1 MRGLGRAVEGAAQPR
16 ARRNAGSGFVV
27 GFVVVFGIVF
37 VGVLAFPREAI
48 AQRLPTS
55 QVCVECHLKQKDPR
69 LSDPAKEFAKD
80 IHAEVGLGCLD
91 CHGGVG
97 TEHGKRAMDP
107 AMGFLGK
114 PARRDIPALCGRCHS
129 DAVFM
134 RKYDPSLRV
143 DQVTEYW
150 TSVHGLQLRQHND
163 PNVATCTNCHT
174 AHSIRPPSD
183 PASTVY
189 PTNVVGTCAKCH
201 GDAKLMAKYGLTTD
215 EVTQYRQSVHGK
227 TLFDKGD
234 VSAPTCNDCHGNHG
248 AVPPGVSSVANVC
261 GQCHA
266 MQATALGESKHAE
279 RLTLGGRAGCATCHG
294 KHDIQPVADTLLVA
308 RTTTVCFGCH
318 AENDPNGR
326 SFLTDKHL
334 LDSLQTQ
341 AAMGRA
347 LLLRAQNAGMEVS
360 EALFELDDVNDAL
373 TKARTAIHT
382 LHVAPVQKE
391 IDAGMAV
398 ATRAQQRGHDAMAEH
413 RFRRVGLAI
422 SAAIILILVLGLAL
436 KIRQIEARA
445 ADHHPQPLS

>member
-1 MRGLGRAVEGAAQPR
+1 MRGFWGPLERAAQPR
-16 ARRNAGSGFVV
+16 GRRGGGSGLVFV
-27 GFVVVFGIVF
+27 FVFVLVL
-37 VGVLAFPREAI
+37 VGVLVFPRDAL

-55 QVCVECHLKQKDPR
+55 QVCVDCHLKQKDPR
-69 LSDPAKEFAKD
+69 LSGPARDFAKD

-91 CHGGVG
+91 CHGGAG
-97 TEHGKRAMDP
+97 NEHGKRAMDP

-129 DAVFM
+129 DATFM

-150 TSVHGLQLRQHND
+150 TSVHGQQLRQHND

-201 GDAKLMAKYGLTTD
+201 GDAKIMAKYGLTTD
-215 EVTQYRQSVHGK
+215 EVTQYRQSVHGR
-227 TLFDKGD
+227 TLLEKGD

-248 AVPPGVSSVANVC
+248 AVPPGVSSVQNVC

-266 MQATALGESKHAE
+266 MQATALEQSKHAE
-279 RLTLGGRAGCATCHG
+279 RFTRGGRAGCATCHG
-294 KHDIQPVADTLLVA
+294 KHDIQTVADTFLVA

-326 SFLTDKHL
+326 AFLTDKHM
-334 LDSLQTQ
+334 LDSLQTE
-341 AAMGRA
+341 AAVGRT

-382 LHVAPVQKE
+382 MHVAPVRKE

-398 ATRAQQRGHDAMAEH
+398 ATKAQQRGRAAMAEH

-422 SAAIILILVLGLAL
+422 SAAIILVLVLGLAL

-445 ADHHPQPLS
+445 EHHPQTLS